1 MKKLMVAAAIVCAAM
16 CGQAASADWEVGIAE
31 FGADWNPAIGSV
43 TITQA
48 GTVLFNEAFNEDG
61 AANGWIY
68 GIEGNSSIDVK
79 MTSMLAELG
88 EDGTA
93 TGYKEYYKTL
103 TFEVPTLTGNPTLD
117 GQPLSDFNFAIAGAF
132 QDASGAL
139 PDVATAAGLGW
150 TASAVPEPTSGLLLL
165 LGVAGLAL
173 RRRRA

>member
-16 CGQAASADWEVGIAE
+16 CGQAATADWDVAIGE

-48 GTVLFNEAFNEDG
+48 GTVLFNEAFDEITG
-61 AANGWIY
+61 AA
-68 GIEGNSSIDVK
+68 EGTITDIAGESSIDVK
-79 MTSMLAELG
+79 ITSMLAELG

-93 TGYKEYYKTL
+93 IGYKEYYKTL
-103 TFEVPTLTGNPTLD
+103 TFDVPALTGNPIDD
-117 GQPLSDFNFAIAGAF
+117 GRYLSDFNFEIAGAF
-132 QDASGAL
+132 QVDGAL
-139 PDVATAAGLGW
+139 PDVATAASLGW